1 MYIGYP
7 PSETGPC
14 NPWSFKRSIVIDGHK
29 TSVSLEEAF
38 WKSLREIA
46 HERNETLSS
55 LVSGIDANR
64 ENANL
69 SSAIRVFILEIYKG
83 RSAQRGEAFQQREIP
98 VQ

>member
-1 MYIGYP
+1 MK
-7 PSETGPC
+7 SLVV
-14 NPWSFKRSIVIDGHK
+14 KRSIVIDGHK

-46 HERNETLSS
+46 HERHETLSH

-83 RSAQRGEAFQQREIP
+83 RSIQQSQAFQQREIP

>member
-1 MYIGYP
+1 MQSLII
-7 PSETGPC
+7 
-14 NPWSFKRSIVIDGHK
+14 KRSIVIGGRK
-29 TSVSLEEAF
+29 TSVSLEDEF

-46 HERNETLSS
+46 DERGETLSS

-64 ENANL
+64 NNANL
-69 SSAIRVFILEIYKG
+69 SSALRVFILELYKG

>member
-1 MYIGYP
+1 MPVGGDGAMKSLVI
-7 PSETGPC
+7 
-14 NPWSFKRSIVIDGHK
+14 KRSVVIDGHK
-29 TSVSLEEAF
+29 TSISLEDEF

-64 ENANL
+64 NNANL
-69 SSAIRVFILEIYKG
+69 SSALRVFILEFYKG
-83 RSAQRGEAFQQREIP
+83 RSAQRGEAFHQREIP